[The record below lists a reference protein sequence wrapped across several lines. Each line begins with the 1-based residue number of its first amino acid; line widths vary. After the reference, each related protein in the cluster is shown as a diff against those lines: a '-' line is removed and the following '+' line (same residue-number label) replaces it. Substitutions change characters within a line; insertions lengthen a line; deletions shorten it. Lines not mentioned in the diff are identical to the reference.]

1 MEIDKKKQ
9 AQALAK
15 AKSILS
21 DAEKKREATRVEK
34 GVQLF
39 MQGKFDSLY
48 NDELVENLASYIL
61 NKYVLDEKQ
70 VACDI
75 LQKIGDSLSST
86 DVSVRERSLMIL
98 SVFSEIIIEEDF
110 RDFQEI
116 LSGILVEWLLSEDEF
131 IAGFESLCSQL
142 QKIILKMLYSE
153 QWPEVEIQISVLQ
166 RMAAGDIEKPQL
178 IRNMV
183 VKLYENLAEP
193 DILDNL
199 VQVYLDENDDRRE
212 VVEKLLIQFGRFTAM
227 FLVQKM
233 IYSSSKEERFALIEL
248 IPRVGE
254 VTVPVLVAC
263 LEENPQW
270 FVIRNVIFIISRLE
284 DTELYAVV
292 EPYLTYND
300 IRVQQQVVSC
310 IEMLGGSQMRKRL
323 VTALALVNDDLKG
336 QIINQLGQFSDSEVG
351 EAYLNLLEN
360 RKNIAR
366 HIQDELV
373 LKMCIRLKYF
383 TSARAVSCLQ
393 DLVHER
399 RQRYGP
405 HDRIVTQA
413 SASLQALELNAVGQS
428 PEGNNSDEGR
438 PETDLLAEEAG
449 SEDDITIQSSED
461 DEATL
466 FSDDEMDN
474 ISSGGDIS
482 ATLTASAYGEDSEQA
497 GKTDPDEVYT
507 VNRQQHLMIW
517 SKLYEQMDA
526 KQTDRFFKMLKTQTY
541 KADDEI
547 VSRGDE
553 VADIF
558 FIDSGIAGLTYVN
571 DDKSE
576 IFLTS
581 LQTGDLIGSEGLIQG
596 LKWTVS
602 FSAQTNLQVR
612 VLDRKNFSKLE
623 KQYPDLSEEL
633 HYYCNH
639 YDVLPYLLNLTEKK
653 GAKPIGEDITVN
665 TTMPLLHDS
674 AGEIVKSSIAGS
686 LQFIGCG
693 GYCFTLPYV
702 HEDNAESILGR
713 QVASQVRLSDGE
725 EKKCFGVIAG
735 AGSHS
740 RDDGVLFVYV
750 KFYHPLIKADYGC
763 SVVDIM

>member
-21 DAEKKREATRVEK
+21 DAEKKREANRVEK

-39 MQGKFDSLY
+39 LKGRFDTLY

-61 NKYVLDEKQ
+61 NKYILDEKQ
-70 VACDI
+70 AACEI
-75 LQKIGDSLSST
+75 LEKIGESLASE
-86 DVSVRERSLMIL
+86 DVAVRERSLMIL

-110 RDFQEI
+110 KDLQEI
-116 LSGILVEWLLSEDEF
+116 LSGILVDWLQAEDEF
-131 IAGFESLCSQL
+131 VSGFESLCSQL

-153 QWPEVEIQISVLQ
+153 QWLEVESHLAVLK
-166 RMAAGDIEKPQL
+166 RMAAGDIKKPQL
-178 IRNMV
+178 IGGMV

-212 VVEKLLIQFGRFTAM
+212 AAEKLLIHFGRFTAM
-227 FLVQKM
+227 FLIQKM
-233 IYSSSKEERFALIEL
+233 IYSSSKDERFQLIEL

-284 DTELYAVV
+284 DSELYAVV

-300 IRVQQQVVSC
+300 IRVQQQVISC
-310 IEMLGGSQMRKRL
+310 IEMLGGTQMRKRL
-323 VTALALVNDDLKG
+323 VEALLLVNDDLKG
-336 QIINQLGQFSDSEVG
+336 QIVNQLGQYSDSDVG
-351 EAYLNLLEN
+351 EAYLSLLEN

-366 HIQDELV
+366 HIQDDLV
-373 LKMCIRLKYF
+373 LKLCIRIKF
-383 TSARAVSCLQ
+383 FPSTRAVSCLQ

-399 RQRYGP
+399 RQRYGER
-405 HDRIVTQA
+405 DRIVTEA
-413 SASLQALELNAVGQS
+413 AASLQTLELNAAGHSQNGKS
-428 PEGNNSDEGR
+428 PEESRTEPGLSTERDGGAVTGIEVSD
-438 PETDLLAEEAG
+438 
-449 SEDDITIQSSED
+449 D
-461 DEATL
+461 DEETL
-466 FSDDEMDN
+466 FSSDEMDH
-474 ISSGGDIS
+474 ISAGGDIS
-482 ATLTASAYGEDSEQA
+482 ETLTASASDEAADQS
-497 GKTDPDEVYT
+497 GKSAPDDVYS
-507 VNRQQHLMIW
+507 VSRQQHLMIW

-526 KQTDRFFKMLKTQTY
+526 DEADQFFKLLKTRTY

-547 VSRGDE
+547 VSRGDK
-553 VADIF
+553 VTDMF
-558 FIDSGIAGLTYVN
+558 FIDSGIAGLAYVS

-576 IFLTS
+576 ITLTS
-581 LQTGDLIGSEGLIQG
+581 LQTGDLIGSEGMIEERT
-596 LKWTVS
+596 WTVS
-602 FSAQTNLQVR
+602 FSAQTTLRVR
-612 VLDRKNFSKLE
+612 VLDRKSFKKLAE
-623 KQYPDLSEEL
+623 HYSALTEEL

-639 YDVLPYLLNLTEKK
+639 YDVLPYLLNLTEKDS
-653 GAKPIGEDITVN
+653 AKPIGEDLTVN
-665 TTMPLLHDS
+665 TTMPLLRDS
-674 AGEIVKSSIAGS
+674 SGAAVASPAAGA
-686 LQFIGCG
+686 LQFIACG

-702 HEDNAESILGR
+702 HENNAESILGR
-713 QVASQVRLSDGE
+713 QVASLVRLSDGE

-740 RDDGVLFVYV
+740 RDDQELFVYV
-750 KFYHPLIKADYGC
+750 KFYHPLIKAEYDC
-763 SVVDIM
+763 PVVDIM

>member
-21 DAEKKREATRVEK
+21 DAEKKREANRVEK

-39 MQGKFDSLY
+39 LKGRFDSLY

-61 NKYVLDEKQ
+61 NKYILDEKQ
-70 VACDI
+70 VAGEI
-75 LQKIGDSLSST
+75 LEKIGESLSSD
-86 DVSVRERSLMIL
+86 DVAVRERSLMIL

-110 RDFQEI
+110 RDLQEI
-116 LSGILVEWLLSEDEF
+116 LSGILVDWLQAEDEF

-153 QWPEVEIQISVLQ
+153 QWLEVEGHIAVLQ

-178 IRNMV
+178 IRGMV
-183 VKLYENLAEP
+183 VKLNENLAEP

-199 VQVYLDENDDRRE
+199 VQAYLDENGERRE
-212 VVEKLLIQFGRFTAM
+212 VAEKLLIHFGRFTAM
-227 FLVQKM
+227 FLIQKM

-270 FVIRNVIFIISRLE
+270 FVIRNVIFIISRL
-284 DTELYAVV
+284 DDSELYAVV

-300 IRVQQQVVSC
+300 IRVQQQVISC
-310 IEMLGGSQMRKRL
+310 IEMLGGTQMRKRL
-323 VTALALVNDDLKG
+323 VAALLLVNDDLKG
-336 QIINQLGQFSDSEVG
+336 QIINQLGQYTDSDVG
-351 EAYLNLLEN
+351 EAYLSLLEN

-366 HIQDELV
+366 HIQDDLV
-373 LKMCIRLKYF
+373 LKLCIRLKF
-383 TSARAVSCLQ
+383 FPSPRAVSCLQ

-399 RQRYGP
+399 RQRYGVR
-405 HDRIVTQA
+405 DRIVTEA
-413 SASLQALELNAVGQS
+413 AASLQALELSLAVPGTDTKNPDES
-428 PEGNNSDEGR
+428 STENGLSTAEDEGDGTAI
-438 PETDLLAEEAG
+438 EVDEE
-449 SEDDITIQSSED
+449 
-461 DEATL
+461 DEITL
-466 FSDDEMDN
+466 FSSDEMDH
-474 ISSGGDIS
+474 ISSGGDIFG
-482 ATLTASAYGEDSEQA
+482 TLTASAADDESEEA
-497 GKTDPDEVYT
+497 RETDPDDASGVS
-507 VNRQQHLMIW
+507 RQQHLMIW

-526 KQTDRFFKMLKTQTY
+526 DEADRFFKLLKTRTY

-553 VADIF
+553 VTDIF
-558 FIDSGIAGLTYVN
+558 FIDSGIAGLAYVS

-576 IFLTS
+576 IMLTS
-581 LQTGDLIGSEGLIQG
+581 LQTGDLIGSEGLIQE

-602 FSAQTNLQVR
+602 FSAQTNLRVR
-612 VLDRKNFSKLE
+612 VLDRKSFKKLA
-623 KQYPDLSEEL
+623 KQSPDLSEEL

-639 YDVLPYLLNLTEKK
+639 YDVLPYLLNLTEKDS
-653 GAKPIGEDITVN
+653 AKPLGEEITVN
-665 TTMPLLHDS
+665 TTMPLLRDAS
-674 AGEIVKSSIAGS
+674 GGDVASPAAGA
-686 LQFIGCG
+686 LQFIACG

-713 QVASQVRLSDGE
+713 QVASLVRLSDGE
-725 EKKCFGVIAG
+725 EKKCFGVISG

-740 RDDGVLFVYV
+740 RDDQELFVYV
-750 KFYHPLIKADYGC
+750 KFYHPLIKADYNC